1 MVEIIVGLKAQ
12 PTLCFWG
19 KNQDFVTLNSF
30 QGLFNIVSL
39 QSMCYLPVCE
49 MLKQVQHD
57 SLPLSWERGNTFSP
71 LGRGIEGV
79 VKFFISTLTR
89 IRNVRK
95 AHKRIRPLP

>member
-1 MVEIIVGLKAQ
+1 MYYGLPRKSGDFLAMTEK
-12 PTLCFWG
+12 TLLRI
-19 KNQDFVTLNSF
+19 VTLNSF
-30 QGLFNIVSL
+30 QGLSNIVSL
-39 QSMCYLPVCE
+39 QSMCYIPVCE

-57 SLPLSWERGNTFSP
+57 SLTLSWKKVNTFSP

-79 VKFFISTLTR
+79 VELFISTLTR